1 MLDELVSVL
10 GQKIVRA
17 AQVIIFFLRSVSY
30 QKIIWFSDQI
40 FGSVNNQKANIKPL
54 ERTVVLQLFKC
65 LVTWVVANFNGLCS
79 SIRMISSVTYRFN

>member
-17 AQVIIFFLRSVSY
+17 AQVIIFFLKSVSY

-40 FGSVNNQKANIKPL
+40 FGSVNNREANIKPL
-54 ERTVVLQLFKC
+54 ERIVVLQLFKC
-65 LVTWVVANFNGLCS
+65 LVT
-79 SIRMISSVTYRFN
+79 

>member
-40 FGSVNNQKANIKPL
+40 FGSANNQKANIKPL
-54 ERTVVLQLFKC
+54 ERIVVLQLFKC
-65 LVTWVVANFNGLCS
+65 LVT
-79 SIRMISSVTYRFN
+79 

>member
-17 AQVIIFFLRSVSY
+17 AQVIIFFHRSVSY

-40 FGSVNNQKANIKPL
+40 FGSVNNQKANIKLL

-65 LVTWVVANFNGLCS
+65 LVT
-79 SIRMISSVTYRFN
+79 

>member
-10 GQKIVRA
+10 GQKIFRA

-54 ERTVVLQLFKC
+54 ELLFFSF
-65 LVTWVVANFNGLCS
+65 LNAWLPRWWPTSMASAHLLELS
-79 SIRMISSVTYRFN
+79 AL

>member
-65 LVTWVVANFNGLCS
+65 LVTLVVANFNGLCS
-79 SIRMISSVTYRFN
+79 SIRIISSVTDRLN

>member
-54 ERTVVLQLFKC
+54 ERIVVLQLFKC
-65 LVTWVVANFNGLCS
+65 LVTQVVANFNGLCS
-79 SIRMISSVTYRFN
+79 SIRMISSVTDRFN

>member
-10 GQKIVRA
+10 NQKIVRA

-54 ERTVVLQLFKC
+54 ERTLFFSF
-65 LVTWVVANFNGLCS
+65 LNAWLPRWWPTSMVSAHLLELS
-79 SIRMISSVTYRFN
+79 AL

>member
-1 MLDELVSVL
+1 MALLMLDELVSVL

-54 ERTVVLQLFKC
+54 ERIVVLQLFKC
-65 LVTWVVANFNGLCS
+65 LVT
-79 SIRMISSVTYRFN
+79 